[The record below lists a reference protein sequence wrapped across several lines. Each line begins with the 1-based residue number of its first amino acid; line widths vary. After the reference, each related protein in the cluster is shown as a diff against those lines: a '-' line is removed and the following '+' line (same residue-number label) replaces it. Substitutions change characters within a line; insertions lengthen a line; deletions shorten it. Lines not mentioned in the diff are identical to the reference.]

1 MKNGFGR
8 KAIFVPVLFCVLL
21 LNFTGS
27 GNLFADETS
36 EPVKIT
42 LDSLDELMKVKTV
55 ENSEKAIKGYEGLL
69 KKDPRN
75 PEILYKLANA
85 YIAIIDIKTAAL
97 IEEKDEYKPVLEK
110 LGKIAYDYACQAM
123 EITPKSKEA
132 VGAALV
138 AYGYYSASF
147 GIIKAVFKG
156 AAGRYKD
163 LANQLIKIDDKY
175 DGALGYRSL
184 GKLYEVAPWPVGSSR
199 KALKCFKQAV
209 AADHTMLYSHY
220 YLGLLYYDKDEYDLA
235 KREFTYVI
243 ENPPC
248 DSEIHFIETY
258 IAESRKYLKKISRAK
273 K

>member
-1 MKNGFGR
+1 MKIRNCS
-8 KAIFVPVLFCVLL
+8 KAIFFSVLFCFFF
-21 LNFTGS
+21 LNFSWS
-27 GNLFADETS
+27 GNLFSDETS
-36 EPVKIT
+36 EPAEIS
-42 LDSLDELMKVKTV
+42 LDSLEELMKVKTI
-55 ENSEKAIKGYEGLL
+55 ENSEKAIKGYEELL

-97 IEEKDEYKPVLEK
+97 IEEKDEYKPILEK
-110 LGKIAYDYACQAM
+110 LGKAAYDYACQAM
-123 EITPKSKEA
+123 EISPKSKEA

-163 LANQLIKIDDKY
+163 LANKLIKIDDKY

-209 AADHTMLYSHY
+209 EADNAMLYSHY
-220 YLGLLYYDKDEYDLA
+220 YLGLLYFDKDEYNLA
-235 KREFTYVI
+235 KREFTYVV

-248 DSEIHFIETY
+248 ASETHFIETY
-258 IAESRKYLKKISRAK
+258 IAEARKYLKKIANTK

>member
-1 MKNGFGR
+1 MF
-8 KAIFVPVLFCVLL
+8 LF
-21 LNFTGS
+21 S
-27 GNLFADETS
+27 DETS
-36 EPVKIT
+36 EPVEMT
-42 LDSLDELMKVKTV
+42 LVSLDELMKVKTV
-55 ENSEKAIKGYEGLL
+55 ENSEKATKGYEMLL
-69 KKDPRN
+69 KKNHRN

-97 IEEKDEYKPVLEK
+97 IEEKNEYKPILDK
-110 LGKIAYDYACQAM
+110 LGKLAYDYACKAM
-123 EITPKSKEA
+123 EINPKSKEA

-184 GKLYEVAPWPVGSSR
+184 GKLYEVAPWPVGSNR

-209 AADHTMLYSHY
+209 KADPSMLYSHY
-220 YLGLLYYDKDEYDLA
+220 YLGLLYFDKDEYDLA
-235 KREFTYVI
+235 KREFTIVI
-243 ENPPC
+243 EKSPC
-248 DSEIHFIETY
+248 PSEKHFIEPY
-258 IAESRKYLKKISRAK
+258 ITESRKYLKKIAK
-273 K
+273 KKK